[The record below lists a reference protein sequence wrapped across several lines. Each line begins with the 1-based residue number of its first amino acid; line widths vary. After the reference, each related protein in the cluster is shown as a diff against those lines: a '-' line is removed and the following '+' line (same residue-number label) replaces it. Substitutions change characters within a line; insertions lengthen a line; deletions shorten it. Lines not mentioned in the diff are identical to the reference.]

1 MVAEDIEDTQTLLSN
16 PHSDLYP
23 CNSKSTNNLVL
34 DLVKKSNQ
42 ISICQSH
49 QNLTFFFSEIHVE

>member
-1 MVAEDIEDTQTLLSN
+1 MAAEDIEDTQTLLSN

-42 ISICQSH
+42 ISIC
-49 QNLTFFFSEIHVE
+49 